1 MLVKLSGPLKQHIET
16 TVRLRAG
23 QSRVLDVFGVAEEIR
38 ARFSDDNV
46 ALEDIAAMV
55 ARLGAQSG
63 CALELDA
70 GPDSPGA
77 TVVYSS

>member
-23 QSRVLDVFGVAEEIR
+23 QSRVLDVFGVAKEIQ
-38 ARFSDDNV
+38 AHFSEDNV

-55 ARLGAQSG
+55 AHFGALTG

-70 GPDSPGA
+70 SADTA
-77 TVVYSS
+77 DVRVYSS